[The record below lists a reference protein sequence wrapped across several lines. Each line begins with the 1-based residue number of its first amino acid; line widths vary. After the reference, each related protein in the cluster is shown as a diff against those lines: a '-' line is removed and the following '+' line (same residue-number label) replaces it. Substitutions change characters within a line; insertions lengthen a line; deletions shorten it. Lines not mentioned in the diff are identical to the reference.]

1 MHSAATSS
9 LFGAGPV
16 PREVLV
22 CRMQDQEFCIDV
34 TLVKEIRGWAPT
46 ALLPHAPSYVRGV
59 INLRGTVL
67 PIVDMAARLDF
78 PDTVISSH
86 SVVIVVWI
94 GKKQIGLLV
103 DAVCDIIEVDEGSLQ
118 PTPQLSTDAVQA
130 LLLGLLNVGDRA
142 IGLLGLDQL
151 LPEIEAGEP

>member
-1 MHSAATSS
+1 VPRATDN
-9 LFGAGPV
+9 LQQALQPV
-16 PREVLV
+16 PQEALV
-22 CRMQDQEFCIDV
+22 CRVRNQDFCIDV
-34 TLVKEIRGWAPT
+34 TCVKEIRGWTPT

-78 PDTVISSH
+78 PVTAPSQH
-86 SVVIVVWI
+86 SVVIVVWV

-103 DAVCDIIEVDEGSLQ
+103 DSVCDIIEVGEDALQ
-118 PTPQLSTDAVQA
+118 PTPQLSCDQVQA
-130 LLLGLLNVGDRA
+130 LVTALVNAGDRV

-151 LPEIEAGEP
+151 LPEIDAAES

>member
-1 MHSAATSS
+1 MHSAASSS
-9 LFGAGPV
+9 LCSAGPV
-16 PREVLV
+16 PREALV
-22 CRMQDQEFCIDV
+22 CRVRDQEFCIDV

-78 PDTVISSH
+78 PETVTSRH

-103 DAVCDIIEVDEGSLQ
+103 DAVCDIVEVEEGSLQ
-118 PTPQLSTDAVQA
+118 PTPQLSNDAVQA
-130 LLLGLLNVGDRA
+130 LLLGLINAGDRV